1 MTVGPHHAVSMT
13 HPQEPRVLVV
23 DDDSDLTVM
32 LSDYLGAEGFQ
43 VAVAHDGETGVSL
56 ALSGDYDAVILDVM
70 MPRLSGTEALRRIR
84 TNSSIP
90 VIMLTAKGDDI
101 DRVIGLELG
110 ADDYVPKPY
119 FPRELVAR
127 LRAVLRRRLTI
138 GSIEAATSFQL
149 GSLSVEV
156 PTRRVLAG
164 TQPIELTAS
173 EFNLL
178 VVLLRAGDHVTTKDE
193 LSLRVLGR
201 NRASYDRSV
210 DVHVS
215 NLRQKLAE
223 AVPDIGIETV
233 RGVGYRIG
241 SGR

>member
-1 MTVGPHHAVSMT
+1 MTDA
-13 HPQEPRVLVV
+13 QAPRVLVV
-23 DDDSDLTVM
+23 DDDTYLTLM
-32 LSDYLGAEGFQ
+32 LSDYLKAEGFQ
-43 VAVAHDGETGVSL
+43 VAAVHGAEAGISQ
-56 ALSGDYDAVILDVM
+56 ALSGDYDVVILDVM

-84 TNSSIP
+84 ADSAIP
-90 VIMLTAKGDDI
+90 IIMLTAKGDDI

-127 LRAVLRRRLTI
+127 LRAVLRRRP
-138 GSIEAATSFQL
+138 AASAAQVAASYDL
-149 GSLSVEV
+149 GSLHVDV

-164 TQPIELTAS
+164 SRPVELTAS

-178 VVLLRAGDHVTTKDE
+178 TVLLQNGERVTTKDE
-193 LSLRVLGR
+193 LSLKVLGR
-201 NRASYDRSV
+201 SRASYDRSV

-223 AVPDIGIETV
+223 AVPDIEIETV
-233 RGVGYRIG
+233 RGIGYRIG
-241 SGR
+241 TSR